1 MTHDPHAALCERA
14 SAALHQRMPEAG
26 IGVAGSFAA
35 GRHHAASDLDL
46 LVADPAVRRDWQMAV
61 RDGGIRVNV
70 LCVHPQ
76 RFGAQMVA
84 DATLFAAVRA
94 SYVLSAR
101 PLHDPHGRLAAL
113 QADARAAL
121 ALRETSRGEL
131 LARLHATARELRR
144 RGDGGPDFWTV
155 GALWSAVEAAHLH
168 AGRIALDKREGNRPF
183 EVLER
188 HDPELHA
195 LARAALLGTAPLR
208 ETVDAIIE
216 RVFGRSGP

>member
-1 MTHDPHAALCERA
+1 
-14 SAALHQRMPEAG
+14 MPEAG
-26 IGVAGSFAA
+26 IGVTGSFAT
-35 GRHHAASDLDL
+35 GRHHAGSDVDL

-61 RDGGIRVNV
+61 HEDGIRVNV

-76 RFGAQMVA
+76 RFAAQLAA

-113 QADARAAL
+113 QGDARAAL
-121 ALRETSRGEL
+121 ALRETARGEL
-131 LARLHATARELRR
+131 LARLEATARELRR
-144 RGDGGPDFWTV
+144 RSERGPDFWAV
-155 GALWSAVEAAHLH
+155 GALWSAVEAAHLR
-168 AGRIALDKREGNRPF
+168 AGRTALDKLEGNRPF

-195 LARAALLGTAPLR
+195 LARAALQGSAPLR
-208 ETVDAIIE
+208 ETVDAILE
-216 RVFGRSGP
+216 RVFGGSSA